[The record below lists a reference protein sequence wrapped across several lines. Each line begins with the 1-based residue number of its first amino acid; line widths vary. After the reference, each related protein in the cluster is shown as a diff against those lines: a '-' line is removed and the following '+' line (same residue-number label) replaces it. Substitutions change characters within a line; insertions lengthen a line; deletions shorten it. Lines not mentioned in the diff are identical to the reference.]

1 MSPCHVVISFCASLI
16 DNVNSA
22 FGTLIPIETDC
33 VIPPDF
39 PFIIIVSVPDATL
52 SATNIVIVVDVAPFD
67 SGIIFDSENDTVKP
81 TTTSSYDNSTGEL
94 NPSVDVIVTV
104 TAFESPALICSCVGV
119 IDNTKSPFTGI

>member
-1 MSPCHVVISFCASLI
+1 MSPCHVVISFCDSLI
-16 DNVNSA
+16 ANVNSA

-39 PFIIIVSVPDATL
+39 PFIMIVSLPEATL

-81 TTTSSYDNSTGEL
+81 TTTSS
-94 NPSVDVIVTV
+94 
-104 TAFESPALICSCVGV
+104 
-119 IDNTKSPFTGI
+119 